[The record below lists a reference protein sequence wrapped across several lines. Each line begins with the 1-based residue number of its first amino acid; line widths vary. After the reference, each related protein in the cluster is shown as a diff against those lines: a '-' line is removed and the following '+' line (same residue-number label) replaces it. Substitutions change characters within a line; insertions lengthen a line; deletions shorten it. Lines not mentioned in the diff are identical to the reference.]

1 MKSRLP
7 FIIGPALFTVALA
20 SATAPALA
28 QTVTGTVNLTGIVQG
43 RCSVVA
49 VGGAASSSFTGTI
62 ALGTLDEADGT
73 LAPGLETS
81 VSASPNGTSVTSRV
95 VCTSASVALA
105 IAADSLA
112 AGTRGT
118 TPASGYSNE
127 IDYTAEMQVALA
139 SGGSGVVT
147 FNTATGATSSSS
159 ANVSRL
165 AAAGNNV
172 TVKAYGFATKGSSS
186 NLLVA
191 GSYASTITVNIQP
204 GA

>member
-7 FIIGPALFTVALA
+7 IIAGAALFAIALA
-20 SATAPALA
+20 SASAPALA
-28 QTVTGTVNLTGIVQG
+28 QTVTGTVNLTGNVQG
-43 RCSVVA
+43 RCSVVSA
-49 VGGAASSSFTGTI
+49 GGAASSSFTGTI

-73 LAPGLETS
+73 LAPGFETS
-81 VSASPNGTSVTSRV
+81 ASASPNGTSVTSRV

-112 AGTRGT
+112 NGTRGT
-118 TPASGYSNE
+118 APASGYSNE

-139 SGGSGVVT
+139 SGVNSAVT
-147 FNTATGATSSSS
+147 FSTATGATSSSS
-159 ANVSRL
+159 ANVGRL
-165 AAAGNNV
+165 AASGNNV

-204 GA
+204 AA